1 MEMPWPV
8 PPSLRLH
15 LCVDA
20 GSGSLLRCG
29 RRSQRS
35 PPSTRPHG
43 TADAVSGRLQALPR
57 QDVGPFTAKHFSPS
71 PPPTFSPSNE
81 RSEEPGKDTGK
92 ECSGRQEGNV
102 NESQS
107 RILGQQ
113 GALGRERPRGHHRRT
128 RESGEC
134 LTDSEASGPRDRRVR
149 RAGPREQS
157 PGGHSARRELV

>member
-1 MEMPWPV
+1 MPWPV
-8 PPSLRLH
+8 PPSSRLH
-15 LCVDA
+15 LRVDA
-20 GSGSLLRCG
+20 GAGSLLRCG

-35 PPSTRPHG
+35 LPPTRPQG

-81 RSEEPGKDTGK
+81 RSDEPGKDTGK

-107 RILGQQ
+107 RIPGQR
-113 GALGRERPRGHHRRT
+113 GLSGGRGRGRHTRT
-128 RESGEC
+128 RESEEC
-134 LTDSEASGPRDRRVR
+134 LPDSEASGPRDRRVR

-157 PGGHSARRELV
+157 PGGHSARRELA